1 MDNSKPISLLV
12 VEDNEHDFRLLENYL
27 KTSFCTNEIVWA
39 NNFEK
44 AKEFLKKK
52 TFDVALIDYTL
63 DKVTGIDVIDYINS
77 NFTFVPSILLT
88 NLKEEA
94 TDKKALLSGAFDCL
108 VKDQYTA
115 DSVNRSIRYT
125 IEKAKVLKSLKES
138 ENKFRALFENAMEY
152 LLIIDSDYKILDA
165 NKAASKIFGFHEKE
179 DLINLPITDF
189 LPLEIFEQPF
199 TTLLKSNKF
208 DLHISTEI
216 EFTIHKSNKKHYCFL
231 NLSLVDPEKSI
242 IQLVLHDVTEKKAI
256 EHNEKILEKQ
266 ALTGKVAR
274 IIAHEIKN
282 PLTNIQL
289 SLTELK
295 AIHQMITVKNTED
308 SPLEFLDIID
318 RNSMRI
324 NKLIED
330 LLNATRFDTLEFNDI
345 SMEDLID
352 AAIAL
357 VDDRINLKEI
367 VLQKNVK
374 SGIYVNGDKEK
385 LTIALV
391 NIFIN
396 AIEAIET
403 KGILSIDTN
412 ANEKDMTITITDNG
426 IGISSE
432 HIIKLFEPFFTSKK
446 GGTGL
451 GLSATYS
458 IITKH
463 DGTIKVES
471 KVGAGTTFTIN
482 LPTVALKSDK
492 KVLTY

>member
-12 VEDNEHDFRLLENYL
+12 VEDNEQDFMLLEKHL
-27 KTSFCTNEIVWA
+27 KTNFCTNDIAWA

-52 TFDVALIDYTL
+52 NFDAALIDYTL
-63 DKVTGIDVIDYINS
+63 GDITGTEVINYINS
-77 NFTFVPSILLT
+77 NFTFVPCILLT
-88 NLKEEA
+88 KLKDDA
-94 TDKKALLSGAFDCL
+94 TNEQALRSGAFDCL
-108 VKDQYTA
+108 IKDQYTT
-115 DSVNRSIRYT
+115 DSINRSVRYT

-165 NKAASKIFGFHEKE
+165 NKAASKIFGFSKKE
-179 DLINLPITDF
+179 ELINLPITDF
-189 LPLEIFEQPF
+189 LPLGIFEQPF
-199 TTLLKSNKF
+199 ATLLKSNKF

-216 EFTIHKSNKKHYCFL
+216 EFTIQKNNKKHYCFL

-295 AIHQMITVKNTED
+295 AIHQPTILLDTED

-330 LLNATRFDTLEFNDI
+330 LLNATRFDTMEFNDI
-345 SMEDLID
+345 LLEDLIES
-352 AAIAL
+352 AIIL

-367 VLQKNVK
+367 TLKKNIK
-374 SGIYVNGDKEK
+374 SGIYVHGDKEK

-396 AIEAIET
+396 AIEAIQT
-403 KGILSIDTN
+403 KGILTIETN
-412 ANEKDMTITITDNG
+412 ANEKNMTIAVSDNG
-426 IGISSE
+426 IGISPE

-463 DGTIKVES
+463 DGTIKVDS
-471 KVGAGTTFTIN
+471 KVGEGTTFTIT
-482 LPTVALKSDK
+482 LPTV
-492 KVLTY
+492 VLS